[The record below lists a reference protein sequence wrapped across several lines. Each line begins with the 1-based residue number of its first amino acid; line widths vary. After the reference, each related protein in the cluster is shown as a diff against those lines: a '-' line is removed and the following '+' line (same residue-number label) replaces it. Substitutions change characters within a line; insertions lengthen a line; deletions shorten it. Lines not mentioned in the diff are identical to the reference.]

1 MFVRNNHFQQLHFP
15 KLFLDGVYVERRAL
29 MCWAQRLNRVL
40 GIDMEI
46 CTKRGTGDVFFRPAN
61 DRAGVLLHRRV
72 SAGCTLRASS
82 LSDLGVR

>member
-46 CTKRGTGDVFFRPAN
+46 CTKRGTG
-61 DRAGVLLHRRV
+61 
-72 SAGCTLRASS
+72 C
-82 LSDLGVR
+82 